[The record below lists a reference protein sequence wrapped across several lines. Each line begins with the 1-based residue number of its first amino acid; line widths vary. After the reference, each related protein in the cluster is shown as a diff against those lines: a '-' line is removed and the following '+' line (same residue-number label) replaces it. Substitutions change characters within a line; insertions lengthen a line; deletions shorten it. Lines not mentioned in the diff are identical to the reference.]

1 MMGKIQFPSTGGR
14 GTDMEDKVIEVNFGP
29 QHPSTH
35 GVLRIK
41 VKLDGEIIVD
51 AQPVIGYLHRNAE
64 KLAEMGAYPKGMI
77 YIDRLDY
84 VAALNM
90 ELGYVLAVENLMD
103 VQVPERA
110 LWIRQMMVELNRE
123 ASHLIWLGTH
133 GLDMGMLTPFF
144 YCFRE
149 RERILRI
156 FDEITGSRLLYNY
169 FAIGGVYSD
178 ITPKAIDMIKEW
190 TEDFGTKLEEI
201 QSILGKSYIYVSRTK
216 GVGTL
221 SAEDVLSYGVTGP
234 MQRASGIKRDL
245 RKDSPYLFYDK
256 VNFDVPYRTEG
267 DVYARFL
274 VRIEEMRQSI
284 KIVKQVL
291 EKLPQGDFYNKK
303 YSKPMLVRL
312 KATGESYVP
321 TESPKGEFGIHLI
334 GDGSSIPY
342 RVRIRSP
349 SFANLSSIP
358 TMLKGYKIADLTA
371 AVSSIDPVFG
381 EVDR

>member
-1 MMGKIQFPSTGGR
+1 MARIQFPSTGGR

-190 TEDFGTKLEEI
+190 TEDFGNKLEEI

>member
-1 MMGKIQFPSTGGR
+1 MTARTEFRTRRRR
-14 GTDMEDKVIEVNFGP
+14 GIEMEDKVIEVNFGP

-41 VKLDGEIIVD
+41 VKLDGEIIVE

-64 KLAEMGAYPKGMI
+64 KLAEMGGYPKGMI

-90 ELGYVLAVENLMD
+90 ELGYVLAVEDLMG

-110 LWIRQMMVELNRE
+110 QWIRMMMVELNRE

-156 FDEITGSRLLYNY
+156 LDEVTGSRLLYNY
-169 FAIGGVYSD
+169 FAIGGIYSD
-178 ITPKAIDMIKEW
+178 VTPKAIEMIRTW
-190 TEDFGTKLEEI
+190 TEDFVKKMEEI

-216 GVGTL
+216 DVGKLT
-221 SAEDVLSYGVTGP
+221 AEDVLSYGVTGP
-234 MQRASGIKRDL
+234 MQRASGIKRDV
-245 RKDSPYLFYDK
+245 RKDAPYLFYDK
-256 VNFDVPYRTEG
+256 VNFEIPTRTEG

-274 VRIEEMRQSI
+274 VRIEEMRQSAS
-284 KIVKQVL
+284 IVKQVL
-291 EKLPQGDFYNKK
+291 EKIPQGEFYNKK

-312 KATGESYVP
+312 KTTGESYVP
-321 TESPKGEFGIHLI
+321 TESPKGEFAIHLI

>member
-1 MMGKIQFPSTGGR
+1 
-14 GTDMEDKVIEVNFGP
+14 MEDKIIEVNFGP

-41 VKLDGEIIVD
+41 VKLDGEIIVE
-51 AQPVIGYLHRNAE
+51 AQPIIGYLHRNAE
-64 KLAEMGAYPKGMI
+64 KLAEMGAYPKGMV

-90 ELGYVLAVENLMD
+90 ELGHVLSIENLMD

-110 LWIRQMMVELNRE
+110 LWIRMLMVELNRI

-178 ITPKAIDMIKEW
+178 VTPKSIGMIKEW
-190 TEDFGTKLEEI
+190 AEDFVDKLEEI
-201 QSILGKSYIYVSRTK
+201 QAILGKSYIYVSRTK
-216 GVGTL
+216 GVGKL
-221 SAEDVLSYGVTGP
+221 SPEDVLSYGVTGP

-245 RKDSPYLFYDK
+245 RKDSPYLFYEK
-256 VNFDVPYRTEG
+256 INFEIPTRTEG

-274 VRIEEMRQSI
+274 VRVEEMRQSAR
-284 KIVKQVL
+284 IVKQVL
-291 EKLPQGDFYNKK
+291 EKLPQGDFYNKR

-321 TESPKGEFGIHLI
+321 TESPKGEFGIYLI

-371 AVSSIDPVFG
+371 AVSSADPVFG

>member
-1 MMGKIQFPSTGGR
+1 MMGRIQFPSTGGR

-221 SAEDVLSYGVTGP
+221 SADDVLSYGVTGP

>member
-1 MMGKIQFPSTGGR
+1 MMGRIQFPSTGGR

-190 TEDFGTKLEEI
+190 TEDFGNKLEEI

>member
-1 MMGKIQFPSTGGR
+1 MMVRIRFPSIGGR
-14 GTDMEDKVIEVNFGP
+14 DTEMEDKVIEVNFGP

-156 FDEITGSRLLYNY
+156 FDEITGSRLLYNF

-190 TEDFGTKLEEI
+190 TEDFGAKLEEI

-221 SAEDVLSYGVTGP
+221 SAEDVLSYGITGP

-256 VNFDVPYRTEG
+256 VNFDIPYRTEG

>member
-1 MMGKIQFPSTGGR
+1 MMGRIQFPSTGGR

-178 ITPKAIDMIKEW
+178 ITPKAIDMIREW

>member
-1 MMGKIQFPSTGGR
+1 
-14 GTDMEDKVIEVNFGP
+14 MEDKIVDVNFGP

-41 VKLDGEIIVD
+41 VRLDGEIIVG

-64 KLAEMGAYPKGMI
+64 KLSEMGNYSKALI
-77 YIDRLDY
+77 YVDRLDY

-90 ELGYVLAVENLMD
+90 ELGYLLSVEKLMD

-110 LWIRQMMVELNRE
+110 NWIRMMMVELNRVG
-123 ASHLIWLGTH
+123 SHLIWLGTH

-178 ITPKAIDMIKEW
+178 VTPKALDMIMEW
-190 TEDFGTKLEEI
+190 AGNFLDKLEEI
-201 QSILGKSYIYVSRTK
+201 QGIFAKSYIYVSRTRD
-216 GVGTL
+216 VGKLT
-221 SAEDVLSYGVTGP
+221 AEDVHSYGVTGP
-234 MQRASGIKRDL
+234 MERASGINKDV
-245 RKDSPYLFYDK
+245 RKDKPYLYYDK
-256 VNFDVPYRTEG
+256 INFDVPTRQEG

-274 VRIEEMRQSI
+274 VRIEEMRQSLS
-284 KIVKQVL
+284 IVKQVL
-291 EKLPQGDFYNKK
+291 GKIPGGEFYNKRF
-303 YSKPMLVRL
+303 SKPMLVRL
-312 KATGESYVP
+312 KATGEAYIP
-321 TESPKGEFGIHLI
+321 TESPKGEFGVHVI
-334 GDGSSIPY
+334 GDGSTIPY

-358 TMLKGYKIADLTA
+358 TMVKGYKIADLTA
-371 AVSSIDPVFG
+371 SVSSIDPVFG

>member
-1 MMGKIQFPSTGGR
+1 MMVRIQFPSIGGR
-14 GTDMEDKVIEVNFGP
+14 DTEMEDKVIEVNFGP

-156 FDEITGSRLLYNY
+156 FDEITGSRLLYNF

-190 TEDFGTKLEEI
+190 TEDFGAKLEEI

-221 SAEDVLSYGVTGP
+221 SAEDVLSYGITGP

-256 VNFDVPYRTEG
+256 VNFDIPYRTEG

>member
-1 MMGKIQFPSTGGR
+1 
-14 GTDMEDKVIEVNFGP
+14 MEDKLVEVNFGP

-64 KLAEMGAYPKGMI
+64 KLAEMGSYPKGMI

-90 ELGYVLAVENLMD
+90 ELGYVSSVERLMD

-110 LWIRQMMVELNRE
+110 LWIRMMMVELNRI

-169 FAIGGVYSD
+169 FAIGGVYAD
-178 ITPKAIDMIKEW
+178 ITPKAIDMIMEW
-190 TEDFGTKLEEI
+190 ESDFIKKLNEI
-201 QSILGKSYIYVSRTK
+201 QSILAKSYIYVGRTRK
-216 GVGTL
+216 VGVLTP
-221 SAEDVLSYGVTGP
+221 EDVLSYGVTGP

-256 VNFDVPYRTEG
+256 INFDVPVRSEG

-274 VRIEEMRQSI
+274 VRVEEMRQSAS
-284 KIVKQVL
+284 IVKQVIG
-291 EKLPQGDFYNKK
+291 KIPQGDFYNKR
-303 YSKPMLVRL
+303 YSKPMLVRI

-371 AVSSIDPVFG
+371 SVSSMDPVFG

>member
-1 MMGKIQFPSTGGR
+1 MMVRIQFPSIGGR
-14 GTDMEDKVIEVNFGP
+14 DTEMEDKVIEVNFGP

-156 FDEITGSRLLYNY
+156 FDEITGSRLLYNF

-190 TEDFGTKLEEI
+190 TEDFGAKLEEI
-201 QSILGKSYIYVSRTK
+201 ESILGKSYIYVSRTK

-221 SAEDVLSYGVTGP
+221 SAEDVLSYGITGP

-256 VNFDVPYRTEG
+256 VNFDIPYRTEG

>member
-1 MMGKIQFPSTGGR
+1 MMGRIQFPSTGGR

-178 ITPKAIDMIKEW
+178 ITPKAIEMIKEW

>member
-1 MMGKIQFPSTGGR
+1 MTERTGYHSRTRR
-14 GTDMEDKVIEVNFGP
+14 GTEMEEKVIEVNFGP

-64 KLAEMGAYPKGMI
+64 KLSEMGTYPKALI
-77 YIDRLDY
+77 YMDRLDY

-90 ELGYVLAVENLMD
+90 ELGYVLSVENLMD
-103 VQVPERA
+103 AQVPERA
-110 LWIRQMMVELNRE
+110 LWIRMMMVELNRI
-123 ASHLIWLGTH
+123 ASHLVWLGTH

-144 YCFRE
+144 YCWRE

-156 FDEITGSRLLYNY
+156 FDEITGSRLLYDY

-178 ITPKAIDMIKEW
+178 LTEKSIEMIKEW
-190 TEDFGTKLEEI
+190 ESDFIEKLNEI
-201 QSILGKSYIYVSRTK
+201 SSIFSKSYIYVARTR
-216 GVGTL
+216 GVGKL
-221 SAEDVLSYGVTGP
+221 SREDVLSYGVTGP
-234 MQRASGIKRDL
+234 MQRASGIKRDV
-245 RKDSPYLFYDK
+245 RKDTPYLFYDR
-256 VNFDVPYRTEG
+256 VNFEIPTRQEG

-274 VRIEEMRQSI
+274 VRIEEMRQSS

-291 EKLPQGDFYNKK
+291 EKIPTGEFYNKK

-312 KATGESYVP
+312 KVNGESYIP
-321 TESPKGEFGIHLI
+321 TESPKGEFGIYLI

-349 SFANLSSIP
+349 SFANLSSVP

-371 AVSSIDPVFG
+371 SISSIDPVFG

>member
-1 MMGKIQFPSTGGR
+1 MTERTGYHSRSRR
-14 GTDMEDKVIEVNFGP
+14 GTEMEEKVIEVNFGP

-51 AQPVIGYLHRNAE
+51 AQPIIGYLHRNAE
-64 KLAEMGAYPKGMI
+64 KLSEMGTYPKALI
-77 YIDRLDY
+77 YMDRLDY

-90 ELGYVLAVENLMD
+90 ELGYVLSVENLMD
-103 VQVPERA
+103 AQVPERA
-110 LWIRQMMVELNRE
+110 LWIRMMMVELNRI
-123 ASHLIWLGTH
+123 ASHLVWLGTH

-144 YCFRE
+144 YCWRE

-178 ITPKAIDMIKEW
+178 LTEKSIEMIKEW
-190 TEDFGTKLEEI
+190 ESDFIKKLNEI
-201 QSILGKSYIYVSRTK
+201 SSIFSKSYIYVARTR
-216 GVGTL
+216 GVGKL
-221 SAEDVLSYGVTGP
+221 SREDVLSYGVTGP
-234 MQRASGIKRDL
+234 MQRASGIKRDV

-256 VNFDVPYRTEG
+256 VNFEIPTRQEG

-274 VRIEEMRQSI
+274 VRVEEMRQSA

-291 EKLPQGDFYNKK
+291 EKIPSGEFYNKK

-312 KATGESYVP
+312 KVNGESYIP
-321 TESPKGEFGIHLI
+321 TESPKGEFGIYLI

-349 SFANLSSIP
+349 SFANLSSVP

-371 AVSSIDPVFG
+371 SISSIDPVFG

>member
-1 MMGKIQFPSTGGR
+1 
-14 GTDMEDKVIEVNFGP
+14 MEDRVIEVNFGP

-64 KLAEMGAYPKGMI
+64 KLSEMGAYPKALI
-77 YIDRLDY
+77 YMDRLDY

-103 VQVPERA
+103 AQIPERA
-110 LWIRQMMVELNRE
+110 IWIRMMMVELNRI
-123 ASHLIWLGTH
+123 ASHLVWLGTH

-144 YCFRE
+144 YCWRE

-178 ITPKAIDMIKEW
+178 LTQKSIDMIMEW
-190 TEDFGTKLEEI
+190 ESDFLKKLDEI
-201 QSILGKSYIYVSRTK
+201 QSIFAKSYIYVARTK
-216 GVGTL
+216 GVGKL
-221 SAEDVLSYGVTGP
+221 SKEDILSYGVTGP
-234 MQRASGIKRDL
+234 MQRASGIKRDV
-245 RKDSPYLFYDK
+245 RKDTPYLFYGK
-256 VNFDVPYRTEG
+256 INFDIPTRQEG

-274 VRIEEMRQSI
+274 VRIEEMRQSAS
-284 KIVKQVL
+284 IVKQIL
-291 EKLPQGDFYNKK
+291 EKMPSGEFYNKK

-312 KATGESYVP
+312 KVNGESYIP
-321 TESPKGEFGIHLI
+321 TESPKGEFGIYLI

-349 SFANLSSIP
+349 SFANLSSVP

-371 AVSSIDPVFG
+371 SISSIDPVFG

>member
-1 MMGKIQFPSTGGR
+1 MMVRIQFPSIGGR
-14 GTDMEDKVIEVNFGP
+14 DTEMEDKVIEVNFGP

-64 KLAEMGAYPKGMI
+64 KLAEMGAYPKGII

-156 FDEITGSRLLYNY
+156 FDEITGSRLLYNF

-190 TEDFGTKLEEI
+190 TEDFGAKLEEI

-221 SAEDVLSYGVTGP
+221 SAEDVLSYGITGP

-256 VNFDVPYRTEG
+256 VNFDIPYRTEG

>member
-1 MMGKIQFPSTGGR
+1 
-14 GTDMEDKVIEVNFGP
+14 MEDKVIEVNFGP

-64 KLAEMGAYPKGMI
+64 KLAEMGSYPKGLI

-90 ELGYVLAVENLMD
+90 ELGYVLAVESLMD

-110 LWIRQMMVELNRE
+110 QWIRMLMVELNRE

-178 ITPKAIDMIKEW
+178 VTPKALEMIRAW
-190 TEDFGTKLEEI
+190 TEDFESKLEEI
-201 QSILGKSYIYVSRTK
+201 QAILGKSYIYVSRTK
-216 GVGTL
+216 GVGVLT
-221 SAEDVLSYGVTGP
+221 ADDVLSYGVTGP
-234 MQRASGIKRDL
+234 MQRASGMKRDV
-245 RKDSPYLFYDK
+245 RKNSPYLFYDK
-256 VNFDVPYRTEG
+256 INFDVPSRTEG

-274 VRIEEMRQSI
+274 VRIEEMRQSV

-291 EKLPQGDFYNKK
+291 EKIPQGEFYNKK

-312 KATGESYVP
+312 KTTGESYVP

>member
-1 MMGKIQFPSTGGR
+1 
-14 GTDMEDKVIEVNFGP
+14 MEDRLVEVNFGP

-64 KLAEMGAYPKGMI
+64 KLSEMGSYPKAMI

-84 VAALNM
+84 VASMNM
-90 ELGYVLAVENLMD
+90 ELGYVLSVEKLMD
-103 VQVPERA
+103 AQVPERA
-110 LWIRQMMVELNRE
+110 QWIRMLFAELNRI

-149 RERILRI
+149 RERVLRI
-156 FDEITGSRLLYNY
+156 FDEVSGSRLLYNY

-178 ITPKAIDMIKEW
+178 ITPKSIDLIREFIG
-190 TEDFGTKLEEI
+190 DFGKKLDEV
-201 QSILGKSYIYVSRTK
+201 QSIFAKSYIYVKRTK
-216 GVGTL
+216 GVGKL
-221 SAEDVLSYGVTGP
+221 SMEDSISYGVTGP
-234 MQRASGIKRDL
+234 ILRASGKNWDL
-245 RKDSPYLFYDK
+245 RRNQPYLFYDK
-256 VNFDVPYRTEG
+256 INFDVPTRPEG

-274 VRIEEMRQSI
+274 VRIEEMRQSL
-284 KIVKQVL
+284 KIAKQITDKIPGG
-291 EKLPQGDFYNKK
+291 EFYNKRF
-303 YSKPMLVRL
+303 SKPMLVRL
-312 KATGESYVP
+312 KANGEAYMP
-321 TESPKGEFGIHLI
+321 TESPKGEYGVYLI
-334 GDGSSIPY
+334 GDGSTIPY

-349 SFANLSSIP
+349 SFANLSSVP
-358 TMLKGYKIADLTA
+358 AMLKGYKIADLTA
-371 AVSSIDPVFG
+371 TVSSIDPVFG

>member
-1 MMGKIQFPSTGGR
+1 MARILFHLILQR
-14 GTDMEDKVIEVNFGP
+14 GIDMEDKVIEVNFGP

-64 KLAEMGAYPKGMI
+64 KLSEMGSYPKATI
-77 YIDRLDY
+77 YMDRLDY
-84 VAALNM
+84 VSALNM
-90 ELGYVLAVENLMD
+90 ELGYVLTVEKLMD
-103 VQVPERA
+103 AQVPERA
-110 LWIRQMMVELNRE
+110 LWIRMMLVELNRI

-156 FDEITGSRLLYNY
+156 FDEISGSRLLYNY

-178 ITPKAIDMIKEW
+178 ITPKSISMIKEFVDDY
-190 TEDFGTKLEEI
+190 EKKLEEI
-201 QSILGKSYIYVSRTK
+201 QSIFAKSYIYVKRTK
-216 GVGTL
+216 DVGKL
-221 SAEDVLSYGVTGP
+221 SMEDSISYGVTGP
-234 MQRASGIKRDL
+234 ILRASGKKWDL
-245 RKDSPYLFYDK
+245 RKNQPYLFYDK
-256 VNFDVPYRTEG
+256 VNFDVPTRQEG

-274 VRIEEMRQSI
+274 VRIEEMRQSV
-284 KIVKQVL
+284 KIVRQVL
-291 EKLPQGDFYNKK
+291 DKIPDGEFYNKK
-303 YSKPMLVRL
+303 FSKPMLVRL
-312 KATGESYVP
+312 KATGESYIP
-321 TESPKGEFGIHLI
+321 TESPKGEFGVYVI
-334 GDGSSIPY
+334 GDGSTIPY

-349 SFANLSSIP
+349 SFANLSSVP
-358 TMLKGYKIADLTA
+358 AMLKGYKIADLTA
-371 AVSSIDPVFG
+371 TVSSIDPVFG

>member
-1 MMGKIQFPSTGGR
+1 
-14 GTDMEDKVIEVNFGP
+14 MEDKIVEVNFGP

-64 KLAEMGAYPKGMI
+64 KLSEMGGYPKGMI
-77 YIDRLDY
+77 YMDRLDY

-90 ELGYVLAVENLMD
+90 ELGYVMSVEQLMD

-110 LWIRQMMVELNRE
+110 LWIRMMMVELNRI

-144 YCFRE
+144 YCFSE
-149 RERILRI
+149 REKILRI

-169 FAIGGVYSD
+169 FAVGGVYSD
-178 ITPKAIDMIKEW
+178 ITPKSVEMIKEW
-190 TEDFGTKLEEI
+190 YGNFYKRLEEI
-201 QSILGKSYIYVSRTK
+201 QSIFAKSYIYVQRTK
-216 GVGTL
+216 NVGKL
-221 SAEDVLSYGVTGP
+221 SAEDVLSYGITGP
-234 MQRASGIKRDL
+234 MQRASGMKRDV
-245 RKDSPYLFYDK
+245 RKDNPYLFYDK
-256 VNFDVPYRTEG
+256 INFDVPTRGEG

-274 VRIEEMRQSI
+274 VRIEEMRQSASI
-284 KIVKQVL
+284 VNQVVEKI
-291 EKLPQGDFYNKK
+291 PQGDFYNKK

-321 TESPKGEFGIHLI
+321 TESPKGEFGVHLI

-371 AVSSIDPVFG
+371 SVSSIDPVFG

>member
-1 MMGKIQFPSTGGR
+1 
-14 GTDMEDKVIEVNFGP
+14 MEDKVIEVNFGP

-64 KLAEMGAYPKGMI
+64 KLSEMGSYPKATI
-77 YIDRLDY
+77 YMDRLDY
-84 VAALNM
+84 VSALNM
-90 ELGYVLAVENLMD
+90 ELGYVLTVEKLMD
-103 VQVPERA
+103 AQVPERA
-110 LWIRQMMVELNRE
+110 LWIRMMLVELNRI

-156 FDEITGSRLLYNY
+156 FDEISGSRLLYNY

-178 ITPKAIDMIKEW
+178 ITPKSISMIKEFVDDY
-190 TEDFGTKLEEI
+190 EKKLEEI
-201 QSILGKSYIYVSRTK
+201 QSIFAKSYIYVKRTK
-216 GVGTL
+216 DVGKL
-221 SAEDVLSYGVTGP
+221 SMEDSISYGVTGP
-234 MQRASGIKRDL
+234 ILRASGKKWDL
-245 RKDSPYLFYDK
+245 RKNQPYLFYDK
-256 VNFDVPYRTEG
+256 VNFDVPTRQEG

-274 VRIEEMRQSI
+274 VRIEEMRQSV
-284 KIVKQVL
+284 KIVRQVL
-291 EKLPQGDFYNKK
+291 DKIPDGEFYNKK
-303 YSKPMLVRL
+303 FSKPMLVRL
-312 KATGESYVP
+312 KATGESYIP
-321 TESPKGEFGIHLI
+321 TESPKGEFGVYVI
-334 GDGSSIPY
+334 GDGSTIPY

-349 SFANLSSIP
+349 SFANLSSVP
-358 TMLKGYKIADLTA
+358 AMLKGYKIADLTA
-371 AVSSIDPVFG
+371 TVSSIDPVFG

>member
-1 MMGKIQFPSTGGR
+1 
-14 GTDMEDKVIEVNFGP
+14 MEEKVIEVNFGP

-51 AQPVIGYLHRNAE
+51 AQPIIGYLHRNAE
-64 KLAEMGAYPKGMI
+64 KLSEMGTYPKALI
-77 YIDRLDY
+77 YMDRLDY
-84 VAALNM
+84 VAAMNM

-110 LWIRQMMVELNRE
+110 QWIRMLVVELNRI
-123 ASHLIWLGTH
+123 ASHLVWLGTH

-144 YCFRE
+144 YCWRE

-169 FAIGGVYSD
+169 MSIGGVYSD
-178 ITPKAIDMIKEW
+178 VTPKALEMIKEW
-190 TEDFGTKLEEI
+190 ESDFVDKLNEI
-201 QSILGKSYIYVSRTK
+201 GSIFQKSYIYVARTK
-216 GVGTL
+216 GVGKL
-221 SAEDVLSYGVTGP
+221 SRDDIISYGVTGP
-234 MQRASGIKRDL
+234 MQRASGMKRDV
-245 RKDSPYLFYDK
+245 RKDTPYLFYDR
-256 VNFDVPYRTEG
+256 VNFEIPVREEG

-274 VRIEEMRQSI
+274 VRMEEMRQSA
-284 KIVKQVL
+284 KIVSQVI
-291 EKLPQGDFYNKK
+291 EKMPEGEFYNKK

-312 KATGESYVP
+312 KANGESYVP
-321 TESPKGEFGIHLI
+321 TESPKGEFGIYII

-349 SFANLSSIP
+349 SFANLSSVP

-371 AVSSIDPVFG
+371 SISSIDPVFG

>member
-1 MMGKIQFPSTGGR
+1 
-14 GTDMEDKVIEVNFGP
+14 MEDRVIEVNFGP

-64 KLAEMGAYPKGMI
+64 KLAEMGSYPKGLV

-84 VAALNM
+84 VSALNM

-110 LWIRQMMVELNRE
+110 QWIRMLMVELNRE

-156 FDEITGSRLLYNY
+156 LDEITGSRLLYNY

-178 ITPKAIDMIKEW
+178 VTAKSLEMIKAW
-190 TEDFGTKLEEI
+190 TDDFVLKLEEI

-216 GVGTL
+216 GVGVLT
-221 SAEDVLSYGVTGP
+221 ADDVLSYGVTGP

-245 RKDSPYLFYDK
+245 RKNSPYLFYDQI
-256 VNFDVPYRTEG
+256 NFDVPSRTEG

-274 VRIEEMRQSI
+274 VRIEEMRQSA
-284 KIVKQVL
+284 KIVAQVL
-291 EKLPQGDFYNKK
+291 EKIPQGEFYNKK

-312 KATGESYVP
+312 KTTGESYVP
-321 TESPKGEFGIHLI
+321 TESPKGEYGIHII

-349 SFANLSSIP
+349 SFANLSSLP